1 MPHLALLTAGSRV
14 FHGKILGTPAVAER
28 DACGEAASAFV
39 PVTGAS
45 IAAMI
50 ATIAI
55 RARALFIVSS
65 ISAVAATRP

>member
-1 MPHLALLTAGSRV
+1 MAKFLAHQPLQNATHR
-14 FHGKILGTPAVAER
+14 
-28 DACGEAASAFV
+28 GEAASAFV